1 MIINQDQFQSPEVVG
16 RKLRSTTC
24 IGRVSRSI
32 YCIPSTSSESERHFS
47 KHKSV
52 LTARRV
58 TLAASAIESLVV
70 VSSNMASGIV

>member
-24 IGRVSRSI
+24 IGRGFPCNI
-32 YCIPSTSSESERHFS
+32 LHPSTSSESERHFS

-52 LTARRV
+52 LTARRA
-58 TLAASAIESLVV
+58 TLAARAFESLVV
-70 VSSNMASGIV
+70 VSSNMASGII